1 VLVAVGVGEEE
12 VPVVLGTSMMV
23 PNLMFAKVF
32 LTGEQLA
39 RVFRPI
45 SLVLVVVASSLLGAW
60 CLGSLLC
67 SKFGGLKVRRPG
79 RQGEVKGFGSGFFA
93 SDAMNTEPV

>member
-1 VLVAVGVGEEE
+1 MVALVLVAVGVGVAA
-12 VPVVLGTSMMV
+12 VPVVLGTAMMV

-67 SKFGGLKVRRPG
+67 SKFGGLKVRR
-79 RQGEVKGFGSGFFA
+79 RRRLRVGFL
-93 SDAMNTEPV
+93 PVMQ

>member
-1 VLVAVGVGEEE
+1 MLVQLSLEVLEAETTLRQRLACVDALVLVAVGVGEEE

-67 SKFGGLKVRRPG
+67 SKFLGG
-79 RQGEVKGFGSGFFA
+79 
-93 SDAMNTEPV
+93 